1 MFLNLFWYVKI
12 KIYTSLYV
20 LSTSIF
26 WQSFIDPL
34 RSSLCPQS
42 RASGSA
48 VEKQERDVMK
58 EECLLSANSIVSGWE
73 HLYCKVCNEWF
84 PAEKTEQ
91 LLLSWL
97 VLQSHWFHR
106 SKATTWSFIV
116 INGQDVYV
124 TNLVAGDGTTWTVS
138 VTYHVCSPAGRENE
152 WVPFLNLRAK
162 LSCFPQ

>member
-1 MFLNLFWYVKI
+1 MFLNLFWCVKI
-12 KIYTSLYV
+12 KIYIFLYV

-34 RSSLCPQS
+34 RSSLWPQS
-42 RASGSA
+42 RASGPA

-58 EECLLSANSIVSGWE
+58 EECLLSASSIVSGWE
-73 HLYCKVCNEWF
+73 HLYCKVSNEWF
-84 PAEKTEQ
+84 PAEKTE
-91 LLLSWL
+91 LLSWL

-124 TNLVAGDGTTWTVS
+124 STNLVAGDGMKWTVS
-138 VTYHVCSPAGRENE
+138 VAYCVCSPAGRENE
-152 WVPFLNLRAK
+152 WVPFLNLRPK
-162 LSCFPQ
+162 LSYFPW